1 METRMFPEKNLNN
14 EKECPVC
21 YAAHDEEIHDATLR
35 IRGWFHN
42 QVTRR
47 LEEEEF
53 FAAPVG
59 DFVGAQ
65 VA

>member
-1 METRMFPEKNLNN
+1 MFPEKSLNN

-35 IRGWFHN
+35 IRGWFHH
-42 QVTRR
+42 QVTHM

-53 FAAPVG
+53 FAAPNRK
-59 DFVGAQ
+59 FAEAQ